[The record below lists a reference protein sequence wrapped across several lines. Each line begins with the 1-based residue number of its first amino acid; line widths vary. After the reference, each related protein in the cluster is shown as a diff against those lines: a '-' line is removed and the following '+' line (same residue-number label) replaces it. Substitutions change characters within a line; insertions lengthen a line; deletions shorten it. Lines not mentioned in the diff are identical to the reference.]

1 MDTSATPPPDT
12 SPTAA
17 PRPDGTGRRNA
28 SAAGKPST
36 SAAGRLGTGR
46 HRTDSAD
53 ATAAPR
59 PTKSGPAGSEPTG
72 SGATGSGA
80 TGSGA
85 TGSGATGSG
94 VTASPPVTERPT
106 DIDRPTARPTT
117 ARPTADPRSATAR
130 PTTARPTTAR
140 PTTARPT
147 TARPTTA
154 RPTARPTTARPT
166 ADPRSATGRYSD
178 RTPTTTRPDDTTDS
192 AADATDTAG
201 RGAASHRRRT
211 VLLLLALT
219 AVTSATALVLG
230 LLSWAPDPPE
240 PARPLTLAE
249 GERLAALRV
258 TNLRDLRAGV
268 RVTAGVDAT
277 RIELVGW
284 VDWSRS
290 LLYLDVGGPGA
301 GAERGLLQRAGSVL
315 VIRPDP
321 AAVPTPAAP
330 PLVPPEDRWR
340 LHRLTPGASL
350 GPVLDLLLG
359 LAADRPDA
367 DPAAAGNAARWIAR
381 DTMAGGPVDLL
392 QAPLLT
398 GTPAAGSTT
407 AGSTAAG
414 STTAGST
421 AAGSTTASSTAAG
434 STTASSTAAGS
445 TTASSTAAG
454 STTAQVRGSGSVG
467 AEPDG
472 QTRYWLDQ
480 DARLH
485 KLVTRLPGVGPVTVT
500 LHRADRPTL
509 RPVDALGGRPG
520 LPRALS
526 DAEQRRLDRLPARL
540 RAQGGAAVTLTA
552 PTGTA
557 TNLRGAGWLSWT
569 TRTAYLAVADLGVP
583 GRRTLLRRDAA
594 GLARADLPAAAGG
607 GGTAEAPGRPPLA
620 PPAGAWRVSRSV
632 GDDVGRLVDAAVAA
646 GSVGPRGAAVR
657 IREDVTAG
665 RTVDVVEVGPA
676 GARLRYWVD
685 RDGSLR
691 RLELHTSGNAW
702 AQLDLQPGAVPRL
715 APVPRPAA
723 KPRPGTR

>member
-1 MDTSATPPPDT
+1 M
-12 SPTAA
+12 
-17 PRPDGTGRRNA
+17 
-28 SAAGKPST
+28 
-36 SAAGRLGTGR
+36 
-46 HRTDSAD
+46 
-53 ATAAPR
+53 
-59 PTKSGPAGSEPTG
+59 
-72 SGATGSGA
+72 
-80 TGSGA
+80 
-85 TGSGATGSG
+85 
-94 VTASPPVTERPT
+94 
-106 DIDRPTARPTT
+106 
-117 ARPTADPRSATAR
+117 
-130 PTTARPTTAR
+130 
-140 PTTARPT
+140 
-147 TARPTTA
+147 
-154 RPTARPTTARPT
+154 
-166 ADPRSATGRYSD
+166 
-178 RTPTTTRPDDTTDS
+178 
-192 AADATDTAG
+192 
-201 RGAASHRRRT
+201 
-211 VLLLLALT
+211 LLLLGLT

-240 PARPLTLAE
+240 PARPLTLTE

-330 PLVPPEDRWR
+330 PLVPPADRWR

-350 GPVLDLLLG
+350 VPVLDLLLG

-367 DPAAAGNAARWIAR
+367 DPAAAGSAARWIAR

-392 QAPLLT
+392 QAPLLAR
-398 GTPAAGSTT
+398 TP
-407 AGSTAAG
+407 AAG

-421 AAGSTTASSTAAG
+421 AAGSTTASSTAA
-434 STTASSTAAGS
+434 
-445 TTASSTAAG
+445 
-454 STTAQVRGSGSVG
+454 QVPGTGPTGSGSAG

-520 LPRALS
+520 LPRALT

-552 PTGTA
+552 PTGTD

-569 TRTAYLAVADLGVP
+569 TRTAYLSVADLGVP
-583 GRRTLLRRDAA
+583 DRRTLLRRDAA

-620 PPAGAWRVSRSV
+620 PPAGPWRVSRSV

-702 AQLDLQPGAVPRL
+702 AQLDLQPAAVPRL

-723 KPRPGTR
+723 KPRAGAR